1 MKEKYLINGKIIDP
15 KNKINEIGG
24 LIIDSKGLIKA
35 AGKKVSV
42 GNLPNDAE
50 KIDLNKKV
58 LMPGV
63 VDMRV
68 FVGEPGYEYKENF
81 RTLSNAALSGGV
93 TSVVSMPNTNPVIDN
108 VSMVDFLKRRGRDK
122 SRINIFPAAS
132 LTKNTDGKQMT
143 EFGLLKRKG
152 IVAFTD
158 GVKSIQ
164 DPRLM
169 SRIMNFA
176 GQSKSLIMQHAE
188 DNILANE
195 GLINEGEI
203 STRLG
208 LQGIPSL
215 AEKIIVERDL
225 SFLEEYFCRYH
236 ISQVSSKK
244 TISVIK
250 KAKAEGKK
258 FSSGVS
264 INNLSLNEN
273 DIGDF
278 KTFLKLSPPLRT
290 EDDRI
295 ALIEGIN
302 DGTIDV
308 IVSDHKPEDE
318 ESKRLTFSQAATG
331 ASGIETLLP
340 LSLELFHNKSI
351 DLMKLVS
358 AMTCNPAKILDINKG
373 NLDKGNDADICI
385 VDINKPWVV
394 SKNKLN
400 SKSKNTPIE
409 NRKLQ
414 GQVLQTYVKGEVAFN
429 RID

>member
-1 MKEKYLINGKIIDP
+1 MKEKYLINCRIVDP
-15 KNKINEIGG
+15 KNQIDEMGG

-35 AGKKVSV
+35 VGKNVAN
-42 GNLPNDAE
+42 GNLPVSVD
-50 KIDLNKKV
+50 KIDLKKQI
-58 LMPGV
+58 LIPGL

-93 TSVVSMPNTNPVIDN
+93 TSVVSMPNTSPVIDN
-108 VSMVDFLKRRGRDK
+108 VSIVDFLKRRGRDK

-132 LTKNTDGKQMT
+132 LTKNTEGNQMT

-152 IVAFTD
+152 IIAFTD
-158 GVKSIQ
+158 GIRTVQ
-164 DPRLM
+164 DPQVM
-169 SRIMNFA
+169 ARIMSFA
-176 GQSKSLIMQHAE
+176 GQSGSLIMQHAE
-188 DNILANE
+188 DNILSDG

-208 LQGIPSL
+208 LKGIPSL

-225 SFLEEYFCRYH
+225 SILEENFCRYH

-250 KAKAEGKK
+250 KAKEDGKI
-258 FSSGVS
+258 FSAGVS

-290 EDDRI
+290 EEDRQ
-295 ALIEGIN
+295 ALVKGVN

-340 LSLELFHNKSI
+340 LALELVHNKSI
-351 DLMKLVS
+351 KLNMLI
-358 AMTCNPAKILDINKG
+358 AALTCNPAKILGINKG
-373 NLDKGNDADICI
+373 SLKKGNDADIC
-385 VDINKPWVV
+385 VFDINKPWVV
-394 SKNKLN
+394 TKNNLK

-409 NRKLQ
+409 NRNLQ
-414 GQVLQTYVKGEVAFN
+414 GQVIKTFVKGELAYE
-429 RID
+429 RI